1 LRASFDAIF
10 IAIHHCVRAG
20 KIAKDRRSRR
30 EFMLRHIVASD
41 RQYYISLRKVKYRL

>member
-1 LRASFDAIF
+1 LCASFDAVF

-20 KIAKDRRSRR
+20 KIAKDRPSRR

-41 RQYYISLRKVKYRL
+41 WQYYISLCKAEYAL

>member
-1 LRASFDAIF
+1 VVF
-10 IAIHHCVRAG
+10 IAIYTYVRAG

-41 RQYYISLRKVKYRL
+41 RQYYISLWEAKYPL

>member
-1 LRASFDAIF
+1 MYFEGFSAGKIGKE
-10 IAIHHCVRAG
+10 G

-41 RQYYISLRKVKYRL
+41 RQYYISLCKAKYPL